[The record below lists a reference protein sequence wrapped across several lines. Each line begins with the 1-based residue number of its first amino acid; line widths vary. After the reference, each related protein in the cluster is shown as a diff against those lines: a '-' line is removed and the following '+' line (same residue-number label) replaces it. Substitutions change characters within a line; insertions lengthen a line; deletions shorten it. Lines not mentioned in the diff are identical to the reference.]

1 MLLEGQLLE
10 KIKLYDNRGIK
21 SIEQSRGNSDIYD
34 KSDLVIIYMVNI
46 GVK

>member
-10 KIKLYDNRGIK
+10 KIKLYVNEDIK
-21 SIEQSRGNSDIYD
+21 GIEQSRGNSDIYD

-46 GVK
+46 GAK